1 LNSQCFK
8 INQEIADSISDL
20 LTKMIEFCKRLGE
33 CSVSDNNNQKHK
45 IVIVGGGA
53 AGLELAT
60 SLGRKLGKKGL
71 AEVMLLDGTSTHIWK
86 PLLHEVAAG
95 TLDESEQVEYLAQA
109 YRNKFRFRLGK
120 MEGLDRAKKE
130 IYVSP
135 TINDSGEEL
144 IPRRTFSYD
153 TLVLAIGSV
162 SNSFGIKGVEEHCLF
177 LDTTSQAFKFQ
188 KQLVES
194 YIKNHAGAD
203 AAKKKPLSIAIVG
216 GGATGVELSA
226 ELHEVTDLLAVYGL
240 NESSNVKLTIIEA
253 SPQLLPAL
261 PSKLALATQDQLAK
275 LEIDLKLGCRVIEVT
290 KKGIKTLDGEMIA
303 ADLKVWAAGIKAPD
317 WVKRLDGLET
327 NQINQ
332 LVVDETLKT
341 LDDNIFAIGDCAA
354 CPWPGHNGNVPPRA
368 QAAHQQATTLC
379 KSIVNRLSG
388 GSLVKYMYYD
398 YGSLVALGKYS
409 TVGNLMG
416 NLMGSVTIGGFI
428 ARVVYLSLYKMHQVA
443 IHGYY
448 RTALLTLS
456 NLFRRSAH
464 AKIKMH

>member
-1 LNSQCFK
+1 M
-8 INQEIADSISDL
+8 SD
-20 LTKMIEFCKRLGE
+20 
-33 CSVSDNNNQKHK
+33 NNQKHK

-120 MEGLDRAKKE
+120 MEGLDRVKKE

-388 GSLVKYMYYD
+388 GPLVKYMYYD